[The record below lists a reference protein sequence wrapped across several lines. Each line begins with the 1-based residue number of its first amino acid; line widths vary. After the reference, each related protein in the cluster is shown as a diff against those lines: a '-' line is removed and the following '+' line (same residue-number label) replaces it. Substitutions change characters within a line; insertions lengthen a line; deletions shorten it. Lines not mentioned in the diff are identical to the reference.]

1 MNIKIDLN
9 HIKKLKEF
17 SFNAFLH
24 RIIDVLVLQNDN
36 NELCDLLGFLK
47 IMRVFC
53 YETSVEEKKEFMFGI
68 YDKEKTG
75 MVPIVNLKNILTS
88 ELFVRSHDSEVES
101 ARFDAQS
108 QSQIRSSYSDKVMKD
123 VMLEIMAEYDTDDN
137 KKVDLDEFMQIVS
150 DSDVDMLLSLY

>member
-1 MNIKIDLN
+1 
-9 HIKKLKEF
+9 
-17 SFNAFLH
+17 
-24 RIIDVLVLQNDN
+24 
-36 NELCDLLGFLK
+36 
-47 IMRVFC
+47 
-53 YETSVEEKKEFMFGI
+53 MFRI